1 MARPRYGL
9 CDALQSHTERG
20 REGPYTHLSRCL
32 TRQQEMAGQ
41 ANVLLAHLQSMGEPR
56 IRAPAPYLMQAH
68 GIGNIGGVPED
79 DRGDDEA
86 AATPRRPLNSGRVR
100 IAA

>member
-1 MARPRYGL
+1 M
-9 CDALQSHTERG
+9 
-20 REGPYTHLSRCL
+20 L

-41 ANVLLAHLQSMGEPR
+41 ANANVLPAHLQSMGEPR
-56 IRAPAPYLMQAH
+56 IQAPAPYLMQAH
-68 GIGNIGGVPED
+68 GIGNIAGVPED

-86 AATPRRPLNSGRVR
+86 AATAGKRRPLNSGRVR

>member
-1 MARPRYGL
+1 M
-9 CDALQSHTERG
+9 
-20 REGPYTHLSRCL
+20 L

-41 ANVLLAHLQSMGEPR
+41 ANVLPAHLQSMGEPR

-86 AATPRRPLNSGRVR
+86 AASAGRSIPVASELQHEPHVPGTYDLSVVR
-100 IAA
+100 FINQRQR